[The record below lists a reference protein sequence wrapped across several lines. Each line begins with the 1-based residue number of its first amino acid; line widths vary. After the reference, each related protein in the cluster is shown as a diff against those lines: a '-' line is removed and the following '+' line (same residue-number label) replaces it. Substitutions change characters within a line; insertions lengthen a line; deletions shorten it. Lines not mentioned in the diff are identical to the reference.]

1 MLKTLFSKFV
11 KKKYMAITSTFKYL
25 GDLQLEVKHERSG
38 QTFKTDAPVDN
49 NGKGSAFSP
58 TDLMATSLG
67 LCMITI
73 MGMAAETHG
82 FSMEGVRG
90 EVIKIMESN
99 PRRVSEI
106 KVNLFFPDNGYTEKH
121 KQIIRQIT
129 KTCPVAYS
137 LHPDLKQE
145 ISIIFEDEAS
155 QN

>member
-1 MLKTLFSKFV
+1 
-11 KKKYMAITSTFKYL
+11 MAITSTFKYL
-25 GDLQLEVKHERSG
+25 GELQMEVKHERSG
-38 QTFKTDAPVDN
+38 QTFMTDAPVDN

-73 MGMAAETHG
+73 MGMASETHG

-90 EVIKIMESN
+90 EVVKVMESN

-106 KVNLFFPDNGYTEKH
+106 TINLYFPDNGYTEKH

-137 LHPDLKQE
+137 LHPDLKQ
-145 ISIIFEDEAS
+145 IINIVFEDDG
-155 QN
+155 NL